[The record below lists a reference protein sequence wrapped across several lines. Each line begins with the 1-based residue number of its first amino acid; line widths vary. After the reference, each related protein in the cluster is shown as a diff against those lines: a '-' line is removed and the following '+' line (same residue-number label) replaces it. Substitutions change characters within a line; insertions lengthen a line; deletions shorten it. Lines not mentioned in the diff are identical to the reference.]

1 VKCEVKFT
9 VQKSEISRYKYFS
22 LNQNVQVNRHDG
34 LVQDTMPIE
43 EERKKKAKQEIFMRI
58 LSCTTINIHVSCEVE
73 NSALFN
79 VFQK

>member
-1 VKCEVKFT
+1 M
-9 VQKSEISRYKYFS
+9 QAY
-22 LNQNVQVNRHDG
+22 RHDG
-34 LVQDTMPIE
+34 LMQDTTPIE

-58 LSCTTINIHVSCEVE
+58 LSCTTINIHVSCELE

>member
-1 VKCEVKFT
+1 

-34 LVQDTMPIE
+34 LMQDTMPIE

-58 LSCTTINIHVSCEVE
+58 LSCTNINIHVSFEVE
-73 NSALFN
+73 NSVLFN